1 MSYECLS
8 FSIVGAVAQIKF
20 NRPASLNAFNAQ
32 LRAELLSALNA
43 VDADDAIRTVVLG
56 AEGRMFSSGADLA
69 EGLGGAETIEQQI
82 LQEYAPALEKIC
94 HLNKPIIAAVSGGMA
109 GIGGAFA
116 MACDLMVMA
125 DDAYLL
131 LAFTNIALVP
141 DGGVSWQL
149 LRRMGYSRAFQ
160 AIVEGARLSAQE
172 CVDAGIASKLAAA
185 DQVDEVALQWAAALS
200 ERAPIALRE
209 TKKIL
214 RQALDVSYMET
225 VALEAKAQN
234 ICVATQDAQEAVK
247 AFMEKRPAVFVG
259 K

>member
-1 MSYECLS
+1 MNYECIGL
-8 FSIVGAVAQIKF
+8 VVDGAVAHIKF

-32 LRAELLSALNA
+32 MRAELLSALMV
-43 VDADDAIRTVVLG
+43 VDEDESIRAVVLG

-82 LQEYAPALEKIC
+82 LEEYAPALEKITN
-94 HLNKPIIAAVSGGMA
+94 LNKPIIAAVPGGVA
-109 GIGGAFA
+109 GIGCAFA

-125 DDAYLL
+125 DNGYLL

-141 DGGVSWQL
+141 DGGASWQL
-149 LRRMGYSRAFQ
+149 LGRLGYSRAFQ
-160 AIVEGARLSAQE
+160 AIVEGAKLSAQE
-172 CVDAGIASKLAAA
+172 CAGVGIANKLVSA
-185 DQVDEVALQWAAALS
+185 DKVDEAAMQWAKALA

-209 TKKIL
+209 VKKLL
-214 RQALDVSYMET
+214 RQAADASYMET

-234 ICVATQDAQEAVK
+234 RCVATQDAKEAVQ
-247 AFMEKRPAVFVG
+247 AFMEKRLAVFVG

>member
-1 MSYECLS
+1 MSYECINL
-8 FSIVGAVAQIKF
+8 VVDGAVAHIKL

-32 LRAELLSALNA
+32 MRAELLSALTA
-43 VDADDAIRTVVLG
+43 VDEDQNIRAVVLG

-69 EGLGGAETIEQQI
+69 DGLGGAETIEQQI
-82 LQEYAPALEKIC
+82 LDEYAPALEKITN
-94 HLNKPIIAAVSGGMA
+94 LNKPIIAAVPGGVA
-109 GIGGAFA
+109 GIGCAFA

-125 DDAYLL
+125 DNAYLL

-149 LRRMGYSRAFQ
+149 LQRLGYSRAFQ

-172 CVDAGIASKLAAA
+172 CADAGIANKLVAA
-185 DQVDEVALQWAAALS
+185 DQLEEAAMQWAEALAT
-200 ERAPIALRE
+200 RAPIALRE
-209 TKKIL
+209 AKKIL

-234 ICVATQDAQEAVK
+234 ICVVSQDAQEAVK